1 MRKRKDLQTVS
12 VIEALLDLQ
21 DVDGRIAEH
30 EAELKELPARKAQEN
45 ARLNGAS
52 EDLKAAKA
60 TLVQFEERVRDY
72 EETAKALRG
81 KRDDLKRAQLSLKS
95 NTEYRQFSMQIDQV
109 EHDIETAENNIIAS
123 KDELPGAQDRV
134 NKAQAAYDLKKGE
147 IEACCAEYDARIA
160 EVKAELDKANE
171 ERAAKAKLV
180 DDPQFMLYYERLR
193 SRGTLGWPAVVALTP
208 DGVCDGCHLQQPPS
222 VSQLVDQNAKNAA
235 KGGKMRIIACNM
247 CGRMLYR

>member
-1 MRKRKDLQTVS
+1 MRKGKDLHVS

-21 DVDGRIAEH
+21 DVDNRITEC

-45 ARLNGAS
+45 ATLNGAS

-60 TLVQFEERVRDY
+60 TLLQFEQRVKEY
-72 EETAKALRG
+72 ESTAKELKD
-81 KRDDLKRAQLSLKS
+81 KRDDLKRGQISLK
-95 NTEYRQFSMQIDQV
+95 TQKEYVQFSIQIDQV
-109 EHDIETAENNIIAS
+109 EHDIETAENNARATM
-123 KDELPGAQDRV
+123 DELPGAEARV
-134 NKAQAAYDLKKGE
+134 LKAQEAYDAKKGE
-147 IEACCAEYDARIA
+147 IEACCAEFDKRIA
-160 EVKAELDKANE
+160 EVKAELAEANAD
-171 ERAAKAKLV
+171 RAEKAKAV

-193 SRGTLGWPAVVALTP
+193 SRGSLGWPAVVALTP